1 MKVNYIRVSHET
13 QNKDVQEFNLSNE
26 YKVFKETCS
35 GSIAFSERPEGAKI
49 MKLVKEGKVEEIL
62 IHDISRIG
70 RNNLDVLNMIQF
82 FTSNNVNLI
91 SRREGLSTMLEGKPN
106 PIASLII
113 GIMSTLAEYELNRL
127 RDRRNEGIARAK
139 ERGVYANHGGNRR
152 EETREEFMAKSDT
165 KKIVKYLREGNSL
178 RRTSKLA
185 EASLGKVQKVVRVLE
200 SIERMDEAL
209 ATPEPERRLTLK
221 DLETI
226 ENELKITPEPTP
238 KAKIVTKLISDRA
251 NAIDM
256 TRISMREW
264 LYLPKNLHLHE
275 SDAAREKF
283 LEEEEAR
290 SKIGREL
297 EAQRKANLK

>member
-35 GSIAFSERPEGAKI
+35 GSIAFSDRPEGAKI

-106 PIASLII
+106 PMASLII

-165 KKIVKYLREGNSL
+165 KKIIKYRNEGNSL
-178 RRTSKLA
+178 RRTSLLSG
-185 EASLGKVQKVVRVLE
+185 ASLGKVQKVVKMLE
-200 SIERMDEAL
+200 GVS
-209 ATPEPERRLTLK
+209 TPPEPKT
-221 DLETI
+221 
-226 ENELKITPEPTP
+226 
-238 KAKIVTKLISDRA
+238 KIVNQLISDRA

-256 TRISMREW
+256 TKISMREW

-275 SDAAREKF
+275 SDEAREKF
-283 LEEEEAR
+283 LEKDEANR
-290 SKIGREL
+290 KLGQEL

>member
-13 QNKDVQEFNLSNE
+13 QNKDVQEFNLSSE

-35 GSIAFSERPEGAKI
+35 GSIAFSDRPEGAKI

-106 PIASLII
+106 PMASLII

-165 KKIVKYLREGNSL
+165 KKIIKYLNEGNSL
-178 RRTSKLA
+178 RRTSLLSG
-185 EASLGKVQKVVRVLE
+185 ASLGKVQKVVKMLE
-200 SIERMDEAL
+200 GVS
-209 ATPEPERRLTLK
+209 TPPEPKT
-221 DLETI
+221 
-226 ENELKITPEPTP
+226 
-238 KAKIVTKLISDRA
+238 KIVNQLISDRA

-256 TRISMREW
+256 TKISMREW

-275 SDAAREKF
+275 SDEAREKF
-283 LEEEEAR
+283 LEEEEANR
-290 SKIGREL
+290 KIGQEL

>member
-13 QNKDVQEFNLSNE
+13 QNKDVQEFNLSSE

-35 GSIAFSERPEGAKI
+35 GSIAFSDRPEGAKI

-178 RRTSKLA
+178 RRTSLLSG
-185 EASLGKVQKVVRVLE
+185 ASLGKVQKVVR
-200 SIERMDEAL
+200 MTEAL
-209 ATPEPERRLTLK
+209 ATPK
-221 DLETI
+221 
-226 ENELKITPEPTP
+226 PEPKT
-238 KAKIVTKLISDRA
+238 KIVNQLISDRA

-256 TRISMREW
+256 TKISMREW

-275 SDAAREKF
+275 SDEAREKF
-283 LEEEEAR
+283 LEKDEANR
-290 SKIGREL
+290 KLGQEL
-297 EAQRKANLK
+297 EAQRKANL